1 MVWYHPKH
9 YKELEKIRKELEAKL
24 KRQAAS
30 NKQEGASNEEKEQAG
45 QAEARDPK
53 DPWRMGLCQWIPG
66 TSAKAQAA
74 TKCRA
79 V

>member
-1 MVWYHPKH
+1 MQRLQGLLGWRYSQHCIFRSLMIWYHPKY

-30 NKQEGASNEEKEQAG
+30 NKQEGASNEEEEQAG

-53 DPWRMGLCQWIPG
+53 DP
-66 TSAKAQAA
+66 
-74 TKCRA
+74 
-79 V
+79 